1 MGDLER
7 KQRLLEIPR
16 LVEIERAKLADIGEQ
31 MEKLEAERKER
42 LQTVLELQREE
53 VAILRAAT
61 AQP

>member
-1 MGDLER
+1 
-7 KQRLLEIPR
+7 

-31 MEKLEAERKER
+31 IEKLEAERKER

-53 VAILRAAT
+53 LAILRAAV